1 MSLKAAG
8 HPGIHM
14 RKVLIVEGDL
24 VKATTLRRGLVAEGY
39 EVLWARDA
47 QTGVRLAAEGE
58 VDLVVLGS
66 SHASS
71 GDAEVYDQLKGG
83 DSGAQIIVP
92 VRAGRPDLH
101 GVPRNGSGEHEID
114 LVEVIARVGAVL
126 DDRPA
131 EREAVDRIAFGD
143 VEIDFRTHTA
153 TRAGRALDLSS
164 REFEI
169 LHYLI
174 ERRGAVVTRE
184 ELLRGVWGN
193 HGSSLTRTVD
203 VHIAKLRKKIG
214 DPPHQPRYIVTVHR
228 SGYKFIG

>member
-1 MSLKAAG
+1 
-8 HPGIHM
+8 M

-24 VKATTLRRGLVAEGY
+24 VKATALRRGLVAEGY

-47 QTGVRLAAEGE
+47 QTGVRLAADGE

-66 SHASS
+66 SHTSS
-71 GDAEVYDQLKGG
+71 GGADVYDRLKG
-83 DSGAQIIVP
+83 DDDGAQIIVP
-92 VRAGRPDLH
+92 VRNAREGF
-101 GVPRNGSGEHEID
+101 PRASNGTNGHEVD
-114 LVEVIARVGAVL
+114 LVEVIARVGSVL
-126 DDRPA
+126 EDRVG
-131 EREAVDRIAFGD
+131 EREAVDRIGFGD
-143 VEIDFRTHTA
+143 VAIDFRTHTA
-153 TRAGRALDLSS
+153 TRGARPLELSS

-169 LHYLI
+169 LRFLI
-174 ERRGAVVTRE
+174 ERRGQVVTRE
-184 ELLRGVWGN
+184 ELLRAVWGN